1 MSVMGWTVLVVS
13 ILGIGFSV
21 VMAAWGLD
29 QVSDAMVAEVVET
42 QTDRLLDANVPQPVI
57 ECVRSGQP
65 IESAGV
71 ANLDL
76 NQEEM
81 ARNAVAQ
88 IESARLNATAAAS
101 RAKTNSLYVAM
112 LCLGTGL
119 VGLFVVRQSAR
130 RSTTT
135 L

>member
-1 MSVMGWTVLVVS
+1 MTLMGWTVLIVS
-13 ILGIGFSV
+13 ILGIAFSV
-21 VMAAWGLD
+21 FMAAWGLG
-29 QVSDAMVAEVVET
+29 QISAAMGAKVIET

-57 ECVRSGQP
+57 ECVRTGQP
-65 IESAGV
+65 IEAAGV
-71 ANLDL
+71 EDLDP

-81 ARNAVAQ
+81 ARNAVAR
-88 IESARLNATAAAS
+88 IESVRLNATAAA
-101 RAKTNSLYVAM
+101 RQAKRNSMFVAM

-130 RSTTT
+130 RATTT